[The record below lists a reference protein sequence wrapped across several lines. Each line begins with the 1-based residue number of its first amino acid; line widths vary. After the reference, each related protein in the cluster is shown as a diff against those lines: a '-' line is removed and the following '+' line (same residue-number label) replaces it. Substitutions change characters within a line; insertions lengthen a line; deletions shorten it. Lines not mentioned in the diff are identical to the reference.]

1 VSNDEGAFSL
11 NIFKVLRLSVSLF
24 LKCFVAAKYMW
35 TIGFQNEGSEEELL
49 NLLMEI
55 Q

>member
-1 VSNDEGAFSL
+1 VSDHGGAFSL
-11 NIFKVLRLSVSLF
+11 NMFKVLRLSVSLS
-24 LKCFVAAKYMW
+24 LKCFVAMKFMW